1 MSILQ
6 LKKNITLNYADILG
20 AAYSI
25 IQKFYQND
33 HSTYCRG
40 YKFLMQSFDMRGNF
54 ILRNRNRERR
64 SRIFEDIIKI

>member
-20 AAYSI
+20 AAYTVV
-25 IQKFYQND
+25 QQFYQND

-40 YKFLMQSFDMRGNF
+40 YKFLMQSFDMRSNF
-54 ILRNRNRERR
+54 ILCNRTRERR
-64 SRIFEDIIKI
+64 SRIFESFVR

>member
-6 LKKNITLNYADILG
+6 LKKNITLNSADPLG

-25 IQKFYQND
+25 IQGFYPNN

-54 ILRNRNRERR
+54 ILRNRNRESR

>member
-6 LKKNITLNYADILG
+6 LKKNITLNFADPLG

-25 IQKFYQND
+25 IQGFYQND

-40 YKFLMQSFDMRGNF
+40 YKFLMSSFDIKGTF
-54 ILRNRNRERR
+54 ILRNRNRESRN
-64 SRIFEDIIKI
+64 RIFESIIR

>member
-20 AAYSI
+20 AAYTVV
-25 IQKFYQND
+25 QQFYHND

-40 YKFLMQSFDMRGNF
+40 VQ
-54 ILRNRNRERR
+54 
-64 SRIFEDIIKI
+64 IFNAVFRHAI

>member
-25 IQKFYQND
+25 IQGFYQND

-54 ILRNRNRERR
+54 ILRNRTRERR

>member
-20 AAYSI
+20 AAYTVV
-25 IQKFYQND
+25 QQFYHND

-40 YKFLMQSFDMRGNF
+40 YKFLMQSFDMRANF
-54 ILRNRNRERR
+54 ILHNRTRERR

>member
-6 LKKNITLNYADILG
+6 LKKNITLNYADIMG
-20 AAYSI
+20 AAYDVV
-25 IQKFYQND
+25 QQFYHND

-40 YKFLMQSFDMRGNF
+40 YKFLMQSFDMRANF
-54 ILRNRNRERR
+54 ILHNKNRESR

>member
-6 LKKNITLNYADILG
+6 LKKNIPLNSADVIC

-25 IQKFYQND
+25 IQGFYQND

-40 YKFLMQSFDMRGNF
+40 YKFLMSSFDISGNF
-54 ILRNRNRERR
+54 ILRNRNRESR